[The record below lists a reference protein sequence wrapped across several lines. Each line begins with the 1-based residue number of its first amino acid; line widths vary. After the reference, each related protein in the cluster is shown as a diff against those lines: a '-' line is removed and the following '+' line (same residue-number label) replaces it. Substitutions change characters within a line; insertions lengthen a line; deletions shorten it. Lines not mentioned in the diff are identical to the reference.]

1 MDEGNYKIA
10 FRFTPEAPYASE
22 SSSTDLVIYQ
32 KLDAGAFVFDEQAPR
47 LNLTVAPV
55 PKPADI
61 EYSIHDDIMTISW
74 FGNGRFDYLL
84 KTSTDL
90 ESWEPYD
97 FYRVENEVIF
107 FEFDMNESTKQF
119 FTVETLIR

>member
-1 MDEGNYKIA
+1 
-10 FRFTPEAPYASE
+10 
-22 SSSTDLVIYQ
+22 
-32 KLDAGAFVFDEQAPR
+32 
-47 LNLTVAPV
+47 
-55 PKPADI
+55 
-61 EYSIHDDIMTISW
+61 MTISW